1 MSELK
6 LDSIVRRNPEM
17 VSADMD
23 GEMVMMSIEDSA
35 YYGLNAVGSN
45 LWEAMEEPVSV
56 TALCDHVTRNFDID
70 LATCQSDVMELLTD
84 LRERNLVQ
92 LAG

>member
-1 MSELK
+1 MSALN
-6 LDSIVRRNPEM
+6 LDTIVQRNPEM

-23 GEMVMMSIEDSA
+23 GEMVMMSIENSA
-35 YYGLNAVGSN
+35 YYGLNAVGAD
-45 LWEAMEEPVSV
+45 LWEAMQNPVSI
-56 TALCDHVTRNFDID
+56 TALCDHVTKNFDVD
-70 LATCQSDVMELLTD
+70 LAACQSDVMELLAD

>member
-1 MSELK
+1 MSALN
-6 LDSIVRRNPEM
+6 LDSIVQRNPEM

-23 GEMVMMSIEDSA
+23 GEMVMMSIENSA
-35 YYGLNAVGSN
+35 YYGLNAVGSD
-45 LWEAMEEPVSV
+45 LWEAMENPVSI
-56 TALCDHVTRNFDID
+56 TALCNHVTENFDID
-70 LATCQSDVMELLTD
+70 LVACQSDVMELLTD